1 MNEPIVLA
9 IIGCGR
15 IARFGH
21 GNALKHLAE
30 EGLIRVKYACD
41 IIPGK
46 ADAYRHDFPECE
58 QAIEDYHIALT
69 DPEVK
74 AFYVLTPNYAHYQI
88 TMDALKAGKD
98 VFCEKP
104 VTVNYELSKAMKEE
118 ADAKN
123 RLLQIGVCNRYKATI
138 EAIQKI
144 IAEGKLGDVYNVV
157 CNFRCFRQIP
167 GIGGAFTDKSQ
178 SGGGVLIDWGVH
190 FFDLIL
196 YCLGGAKVETVT
208 ADTYQGV
215 GKNMKEYHYRT
226 MWAEDTK
233 DVEHGVNDVEDYVT
247 GYIRTNKASITFM
260 GAWANNIDDDNMFID
275 FIGTKGGI
283 RLDYY
288 GGFTYW
294 NGDTLKGE
302 KWDHT
307 IPDMYE
313 CEDRAFIQSLHD
325 RKKNKG
331 NVDEV
336 LETMKLLEAIYHS
349 SDIHQELSFR
359 EGE

>member
-1 MNEPIVLA
+1 MNQPVVIA

-15 IARFGH
+15 IAHLGH
-21 GNALKHLAE
+21 GKGLLKMAQ

-46 ADAYRHDFPECE
+46 AADYQKEFPECE
-58 QAIEDYHIALT
+58 QVIEDYHIAVN
-69 DPEVK
+69 DPEVQ
-74 AFYVLTPNYAHYQI
+74 AIYVLTPNYSHYQI

-104 VTVNYELSKAMKEE
+104 VTVNYALSEAMKEE
-118 ADAKN
+118 ADKQH
-123 RLLQIGVCNRYKATI
+123 RLLQIGVCNRYKGTV
-138 EAIQKI
+138 EEIQKY
-144 IAEGKLGDVYNVV
+144 IAAGKLGDVYNAV

-167 GIGGAFTDKSQ
+167 GIGGPFTDKAQ

-196 YCLGGAKVETVT
+196 YCLGGAKIETVS
-208 ADTYQGV
+208 ADSYQGV
-215 GKNMKEYHYRT
+215 GKNMKDYHYLS

-233 DVEHGVNDVEDYVT
+233 DIEHGVNDVEDYVT

-260 GAWANNIDDDNMFID
+260 GAWANNIDDNNMYID

-294 NGDTLKGE
+294 DGNTLKGE
-302 KWDHT
+302 KWDHP

-313 CEDRAFIQSLHD
+313 CEDRAFIQSIFD

-349 SDIHQELSFR
+349 GDLHQELSFR
-359 EGE
+359 SEE